1 MKKVMLATAVML
13 LVASVAAAAPASKV
27 LTLPVTGQFTDAAGG
42 LGKFTG
48 SVKIIDF
55 APSGDQVVARGYVV
69 GTLTDSTGRG
79 LGTVVKPVAIPVDLS
94 DVTGSGAAN
103 ARVRGLAIRT
113 DATCDILGL
122 VLGPLHL
129 DLLGLVVDLN
139 QVVLDITGETGAG
152 NLLGNLLCS
161 LLGLL
166 DGAGALVD
174 ISQLLNRILDVLS
187 GILG

>member
-1 MKKVMLATAVML
+1 MKKAMLSIAVML
-13 LVASVAAAAPASKV
+13 LVANVAAAAPATKG
-27 LTLPVTGQFTDAAGG
+27 LTLPVTGQFTDVAGG
-42 LGKFTG
+42 IGKFVG
-48 SVKIIDF
+48 SVKITEF
-55 APSGDQVVARGYVV
+55 APAGDGIVARGYVV
-69 GTLTDSTGRG
+69 GTMTDSLGTS
-79 LGTVVKPVAIPVDLS
+79 LGTVVKPVAIPVDL
-94 DVTGSGAAN
+94 TGVEGGAPA
-103 ARVRGLAIRT
+103 ARVKGLAVRT

-139 QVVLDITGETGAG
+139 QVVLDITGQTGAG

-174 ISQLLNRILDVLS
+174 ISQLLNRILEVLS

>member
-1 MKKVMLATAVML
+1 MKKVMLTMAVML
-13 LVASVAAAAPASKV
+13 LVASVAAAAPASKT

-42 LGKFTG
+42 IGKFTG
-48 SVKIIDF
+48 TVKITEF
-55 APSGDQVVARGYVV
+55 APSGNQIVARGYVL
-69 GTLTDSTGRG
+69 GTLTDSAGVS
-79 LGTVVKPVAIPVDLS
+79 LGSVVKAVSIPVDLTG
-94 DVTGSGAAN
+94 VTGASA
-103 ARVRGLAIRT
+103 ARVRGLALRT
-113 DATCDILGL
+113 NATCDIVGL

-129 DLLGLVVDLN
+129 DVLGLVVDLN
-139 QVVLDITGETGAG
+139 QVVLDITGETGSG

-174 ISQLLNRILDVLS
+174 ISQLLNQILDVLS

>member
-1 MKKVMLATAVML
+1 MKKVMLSTAVLL

-55 APSGDQVVARGYVV
+55 APSGDHVVARGYVV
-69 GTLTDSTGRG
+69 GTMTDSLGRG

-103 ARVRGLAIRT
+103 ARVRG
-113 DATCDILGL
+113 
-122 VLGPLHL
+122 
-129 DLLGLVVDLN
+129 
-139 QVVLDITGETGAG
+139 
-152 NLLGNLLCS
+152 
-161 LLGLL
+161 
-166 DGAGALVD
+166 
-174 ISQLLNRILDVLS
+174 
-187 GILG
+187 